1 MKPLMFVCTLI
12 LCATCTQAQ
21 TLNVP
26 DVVKA
31 KFSSLYPTVK
41 SPTWEMEEG
50 MYEAS
55 FTYSQVA
62 TTVVIS
68 AAGEHQQTET
78 AMEPNT
84 LPRMTRYY
92 VMKELSN
99 QPITEASKIMD
110 SKGVVSYE
118 AEVGG
123 KDYLFD
129 AEGNFTGMESDAD
142 ETGEEKD

>member
-1 MKPLMFVCTLI
+1 MKPLMIFFALI
-12 LCATCTQAQ
+12 FCSFFTQAQ

-41 SPTWEMEEG
+41 SPTWEMEDDT
-50 MYEAS
+50 YEAS
-55 FTYSQVA
+55 FTFNQVA
-62 TTVVIS
+62 TSVVIS
-68 AAGEHQQTET
+68 ASGEHKQTET

-92 VMKELSN
+92 VMKELAN
-99 QPITEASKIMD
+99 QPITEACKIVD
-110 SKGVVSYE
+110 SKGVISYE

-129 AEGNFTGMESDAD
+129 AEGNFTGMESNAD
-142 ETGEEKD
+142 DDEEEKD

>member
-1 MKPLMFVCTLI
+1 MKRLMIFFALMFCSFI
-12 LCATCTQAQ
+12 TQAQ

-41 SPTWEMEEG
+41 SPAWEMEDG

-55 FTYSQVA
+55 FTFNQVA
-62 TTVVIS
+62 TSVVIS
-68 AAGEHQQTET
+68 AAGEHKQTET

-99 QPITEASKIMD
+99 QPITEACKIVD

-129 AEGNFTGMESDAD
+129 ADGNFTGMDSDAD
-142 ETGEEKD
+142 EDKGEKD